1 MSQPALIKQIS
12 KKAPVLTRAS
22 VRLAGKQDI
31 SYQRF
36 CELVMGQDRMDN
48 SSLVMA
54 SKHSADDIH
63 SNSEMLMR
71 KRIRE
76 SGKDL
81 RQVSLRRH
89 TLLAPRQGCVLPEGS
104 SNGVAGRSSV
114 TWTVMAPAR

>member
-1 MSQPALIKQIS
+1 MRQDVSPPLSSNSGFGAD
-12 KKAPVLTRAS
+12 TR
-22 VRLAGKQDI
+22 VRSSAGNHDI

-54 SKHSADDIH
+54 SKHSANDIH

-89 TLLAPRQGCVLPEGS
+89 TRLAPRQGCVLP
-104 SNGVAGRSSV
+104 AG
-114 TWTVMAPAR
+114 

>member
-1 MSQPALIKQIS
+1 
-12 KKAPVLTRAS
+12 
-22 VRLAGKQDI
+22 
-31 SYQRF
+31 
-36 CELVMGQDRMDN
+36 MGQDRMDN

-104 SNGVAGRSSV
+104 SNDVAGRSSV

>member
-1 MSQPALIKQIS
+1 MRQDVSHPASFKQIS

-22 VRLAGKQDI
+22 VRPAGNQDI

-89 TLLAPRQGCVLPEGS
+89 TRLAPRQGCVLPEG
-104 SNGVAGRSSV
+104 
-114 TWTVMAPAR
+114 

>member
-1 MSQPALIKQIS
+1 
-12 KKAPVLTRAS
+12 
-22 VRLAGKQDI
+22 
-31 SYQRF
+31 
-36 CELVMGQDRMDN
+36 MGQDRMDN

-89 TLLAPRQGCVLPEGS
+89 T
-104 SNGVAGRSSV
+104 AGAASGLRS
-114 TWTVMAPAR
+114 ARGLEQ